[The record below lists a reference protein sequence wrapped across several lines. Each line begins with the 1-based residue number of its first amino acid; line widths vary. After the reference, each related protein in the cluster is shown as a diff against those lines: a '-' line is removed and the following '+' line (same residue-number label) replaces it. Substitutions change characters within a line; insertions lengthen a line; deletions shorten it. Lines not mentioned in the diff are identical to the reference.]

1 MCHFNLMKTFLN
13 VGCGPR
19 SESKIRG
26 FDNDDWKEIRLD
38 IDEGVDPDIVGT
50 LTDMKLVKTASVDAV
65 HSAYNIDHIYPH
77 EVPIALAEFFR
88 VLKEDGIVYI
98 RCPDIQIVCEAVVK
112 DKLLETLYES
122 PAGPISPIDIIYGNR
137 QEIAEGNEYMTKKC
151 GFTYSVLN
159 MVFSEAGFK
168 ARYGGRIAFNGAEL
182 VLVAF
187 KQKKSEEEIK
197 KIANPFFPPWF
208 V

>member
-1 MCHFNLMKTFLN
+1 MKTFLN
-13 VGCGPR
+13 VGCGPK

-38 IDEGVDPDIVGT
+38 IDEGVNPDIVGT
-50 LTDMKLVKTASVDAV
+50 LTDMKLVETSSVDAV

-77 EVPIALAEFFR
+77 EVPIALAEFYR

-98 RCPDIQIVCEAVVK
+98 RCPDIQLISEAVIN
-112 DKLLETLYES
+112 DQLLEALYKS

-137 QEIAEGNEYMTKKC
+137 QEIVEGNEYMAKKC

-159 MVFSEAGFK
+159 MAFSEAGFK
-168 ARYGGRIAFNGAEL
+168 ARYGGRLAFNGAEL

-187 KQKKSEEEIK
+187 KQKKTEEEIK
-197 KIANPFFPPWF
+197 KIANPFLPPWF